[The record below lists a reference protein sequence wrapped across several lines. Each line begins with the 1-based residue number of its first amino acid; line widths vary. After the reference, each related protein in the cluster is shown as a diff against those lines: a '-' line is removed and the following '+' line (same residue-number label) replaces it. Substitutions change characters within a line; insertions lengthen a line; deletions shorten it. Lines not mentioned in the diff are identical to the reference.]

1 MKATFQQG
9 RAVEEPWIAST
20 ATTRPSPPDD
30 KARQMRHRPTLSH
43 RFTPFTI
50 IMTLGLFACAQD
62 DAAAPAGAVPRYA
75 LGAPEAVSGD
85 FGSVNDTRVRPDG
98 SLLVADGTGGELV
111 LVDLD
116 LGTRTVVGGRGEGPG
131 EYQAPTRIWALPGD
145 STLLLDIGNNRLT
158 VLTPDLSFGA
168 TRPMFE
174 MNPDGGILLLNPRAI
189 DGAGRLYTTNGFSMN
204 LGPGAGNGSGSDSI
218 PVVRA
223 TLDDL
228 TGDTVARLASRSTS
242 RVEMRSNRGDGMVTM
257 QRTPY
262 SPSDSWGVAPDGSV
276 VVARATGYQLEW
288 ISSDGSVRSGTP
300 VAWDAVPVGQAEK
313 EAWVREQGS
322 RSVQT
327 ATFVRGGGGASPGSG
342 IGGAAARGMTFGGGS
357 DDVDDYEWPEALPPF
372 TGDIRIDPLGRAW
385 LRRHQPV
392 GAPFLYDIFTSDA
405 EHAGTVELAE
415 GRTVIGF
422 GDGVVYAT
430 FRDEVDLVYIERYRL
445 PAM

>member
-1 MKATFQQG
+1 M
-9 RAVEEPWIAST
+9 RNRT
-20 ATTRPSPPDD
+20 AR
-30 KARQMRHRPTLSH
+30 SH
-43 RFTPFTI
+43 RFTPFAS
-50 IMTLGLFACAQD
+50 IMTLGLFGCAQD

-85 FGSVNDTRVRPDG
+85 FGSVNDARVRPDG

-131 EYQAPTRIWALPGD
+131 EYQAPTRIWPLPGD
-145 STLLLDIGNNRLT
+145 STLLLDVSNNRLT

-174 MNPDGGILLLNPRAI
+174 MNPDGGILVLNPRVI
-189 DGAGRLYTTNGFSMN
+189 DGLGRMYTTNGFSMN
-204 LGPGAGNGSGSDSI
+204 LGPGAGDGSGSDSI

-228 TGDTVARLASRSTS
+228 TADTVARLAPESTS
-242 RVEMRSNRGDGMVTM
+242 RVEVRRNQGDRMVTM

-262 SPSDSWGVAPDGSV
+262 SSSDSWGVAPDGSV
-276 VVARATGYQLEW
+276 VVARAADYQLEW
-288 ISSDGSVRSGTP
+288 ISSDGSVRNGTP

-313 EAWVREQGS
+313 EAWIREQSG
-322 RSVQT
+322 RSVQS
-327 ATFVRGGGGASPGSG
+327 ATFMTGGGGGASPGAG
-342 IGGAAARGMTFGGGS
+342 MAGAAARAMTLRGGS
-357 DDVDDYEWPEALPPF
+357 EDVDDYEWPETLPPF
-372 TGDIRIDPLGRAW
+372 TGGIRIDPLGRAW
-385 LRRHQPV
+385 LRRHQPA
-392 GAPFLYDIFTSDA
+392 GAPFLYDIFTPDA

-415 GRTVIGF
+415 GRNVIGF
-422 GDGVVYAT
+422 GEGVVYAT

-445 PAM
+445 PL